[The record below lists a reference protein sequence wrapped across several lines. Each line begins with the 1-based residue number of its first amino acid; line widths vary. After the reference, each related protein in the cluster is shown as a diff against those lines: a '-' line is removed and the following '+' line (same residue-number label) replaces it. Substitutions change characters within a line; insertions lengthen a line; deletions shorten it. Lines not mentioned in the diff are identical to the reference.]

1 MNGTQHPSND
11 QVLLIVVSMS
21 RYGLPSCDHA
31 SMIVLPSWQLFLLF
45 LGQGSGNISIN
56 EVGWRKIGRLRRV
69 KRGLDRRLNV
79 GLWVVDLLVEEVLEF
94 GQVVEGAP
102 RIIEVHE
109 TWRNLKWY
117 LRDVK
122 NVVVV
127 KLLNRMWSL
136 LNGSIKINRL
146 KHPSNHL
153 KETPI
158 NWILLNLPWKHNE
171 ITWQPQ
177 KNLALSEWTWKHS
190 ESVFKKKNFF
200 KLTHNLFKIL
210 KKKKRLNR
218 PWKSNETYKGSI
230 YRM

>member
-1 MNGTQHPSND
+1 MKNKSYFSFLSFFSCLGNSIFNSGCVEPLSGQGGKSTGNSQTPWETCSWRLTCTTPRARHRTSGRRCVGMNGTQHPSND
-11 QVLLIVVSMS
+11 QVRLIVVSMS

-122 NVVVV
+122 NRVVV

-153 KETPI
+153 K
-158 NWILLNLPWKHNE
+158 
-171 ITWQPQ
+171 
-177 KNLALSEWTWKHS
+177 
-190 ESVFKKKNFF
+190 
-200 KLTHNLFKIL
+200 
-210 KKKKRLNR
+210 
-218 PWKSNETYKGSI
+218 
-230 YRM
+230 